1 LQRELLISA
10 APGEWR
16 AALLEAGVPVELYV
30 ERGDRSEVGSIHLG
44 RVRRLLP
51 SLGAALV
58 DIGSERP
65 AFLPQSAVVPRGK
78 RLHEGERVVVQIRR
92 EAQGGKAARATMATA
107 LRGQYV
113 DLIVG
118 RPGLDGVEAL
128 SLDERGQLLATI
140 DTITHPILRIGST
153 LSRTAGEGA
162 KRSEAGEG
170 AAGLRLNGAA
180 SLDALIADAENLVGQ
195 WGDILDRAATLD
207 PPARLGPIPTFSAG
221 LAGALLAVPS
231 QIRVDDP
238 ATIPEIR
245 AGFQNTSVDHFPE
258 SEWPIDLDEV
268 FVEALSETSAL
279 RDVGSVHFE
288 ATRAGVLI
296 DVDSGTADTG
306 SPERTGLATNL
317 AAAAAIARQ
326 IRLRNLG
333 GAIIVDFVGL
343 DSRVLRE
350 KVRAVL
356 SEALAPDPANPRI
369 LGWTR
374 LGYLELVRPRRGRPL
389 AEALLEPHPGGALV
403 KTAVAVAHEALRAL
417 RREARAQPGQQWRLI
432 VVPEVAAALAG
443 SAAPAMQDAERRF
456 ARKIV
461 IEADPGYD
469 RERFQITPL

>member
-1 LQRELLISA
+1 MQRELLISA
-10 APGEWR
+10 GPGEWR

-44 RVRRLLP
+44 RVRRLVP
-51 SLGAALV
+51 SLGATLV

-107 LRGQYV
+107 LRGQHV
-113 DLIVG
+113 ELIVG

-140 DTITHPILRIGST
+140 DAITRPILRIGST
-153 LSRTAGEGA
+153 LSRA
-162 KRSEAGEG
+162 AGEG
-170 AAGLRLNGAA
+170 AAGLRLNGSA
-180 SLDALIADAENLVGQ
+180 SLDALIADAENLVRQ
-195 WGDILDRAATLD
+195 WGDVLDRAATLD
-207 PPARLGPIPTFSAG
+207 PPTRLGPIPAFSAG
-221 LAGALLAVPS
+221 LAGALLAMPS

-245 AGFQNTSVDHFPE
+245 AGFPNNSVDHFPE

-268 FVEALSETSAL
+268 FVEALSQTSAL
-279 RDVGSVHFE
+279 REVGSVHFE

-306 SPERTGLATNL
+306 SPERTGLATNF

-350 KVRAVL
+350 KVRAAL

-374 LGYLELVRPRRGRPL
+374 LGHLELVRPRRGRPL

-403 KTAVAVAHEALRAL
+403 KMAVAVAHEALRAL
-417 RREARAQPGQQWRLI
+417 RREARAQPGRQWRLI